1 MMNGSFIILVKG
13 NDRKK
18 FFMFLDG
25 DVRDMTK
32 GLGKLIDY
40 YEFKKIYND
49 LINKGYKENTKVIY
63 KF

>member
-49 LINKGYKENTKVIY
+49 LINKGYKENTKVTY